1 MILCSIFVFR
11 IDISSI
17 QQTLQTMDLR
27 PFRQLAV
34 YIQKVKDKTNVKICF
49 SVRLVSLNHLDRL
62 ETLIL
67 TPA

>member
-34 YIQKVKDKTNVKICF
+34 YIQKVKDKTNVKTCF
-49 SVRLVSLNHLDRL
+49 SVRLVSLYHLDRL